1 MLSMSSGTG
10 GTLLPAIDIPERRQ
24 RDRRKKR
31 ETDDAL
37 SSSRRRRIV
46 PPNVGEGR
54 RRTASV
60 IGESEAVASS
70 GIGRPPPRPGLIR
83 RTATVRAASSG
94 RDGMDGNR
102 RWGSSPEGS
111 DTAAS

>member
-46 PPNVGEGR
+46 PLDVGEGR
-54 RRTASV
+54 RRTTPV
-60 IGESEAVASS
+60 IGGAGGVASS
-70 GIGRPPPRPGLIR
+70 GIGRPPRPGLIR
-83 RTATVRAASSG
+83 WTATVRAASSG
-94 RDGMDGNR
+94 RDGMDENR
-102 RWGSSPEGS
+102 RRGSSPEGS
-111 DTAAS
+111 DAAAS

>member
-31 ETDDAL
+31 ETDDVL
-37 SSSRRRRIV
+37 SSTRRRRIV

-54 RRTASV
+54 RRTVSV
-60 IGESEAVASS
+60 IGETGAVVSS
-70 GIGRPPPRPGLIR
+70 GIGPPPHPGLIR
-83 RTATVRAASSG
+83 RTATVRTAASG
-94 RDGMDGNR
+94 RDGMDENR
-102 RWGSSPEGS
+102 RRGSSPEGS
-111 DTAAS
+111 DAAAN

>member
-1 MLSMSSGTG
+1 M
-10 GTLLPAIDIPERRQ
+10 LPAIDIPERRQ